1 MTSNL
6 PPSWTAEALRRSLP
20 DFARALMAEG
30 QGASTVRI
38 RVGNAARFIDWLDGR
53 YQPRGAARARRS
65 LGPDERW
72 TPALLEAEAAS
83 FEAACRASH
92 LAERTVVIYKR
103 STSRFIC
110 WLRTG
115 RVRDC

>member
-1 MTSNL
+1 MTSDL
-6 PPSWTAEALRRSLP
+6 PVSWTAAALRRSLP
-20 DFARALMAEG
+20 DFERALLAEG
-30 QGASTVRI
+30 QRESTVKI
-38 RVGNAARFIDWLDGR
+38 RVGNPALFVNWLDGS
-53 YQPRGAARARRS
+53 YRGAARARHS